1 MLNKII
7 LIGRLTRDP
16 ELRYTP
22 SGTAVCNFSL
32 AVERNYTNRDGEK
45 EVDFIDIVVWRR
57 QAENCANHLAKGRL
71 VAVEGRLQLSSYE
84 NKEGQK
90 VRVTEVVA
98 NNVQFLDWGNDNN
111 NNYSRNQAQNKQNS
125 ANQKQQTQ
133 NSKDNEDDIEVP
145 F

>member
-1 MLNKII
+1 LLNKII

-22 SGTAVCNFSL
+22 NGTAVCNFSL
-32 AVERNYTNRDGEK
+32 AVERNFTNRDGER

-71 VAVEGRLQLSSYE
+71 VAVEGRLQIRSYE
-84 NKEGQK
+84 NSEGQK
-90 VRVTEVVA
+90 RRVTEVVA
-98 NNVQFLDWGNDNN
+98 NNVQFLEWADNN
-111 NNYSRNQAQNKQNS
+111 NRSKNKSQDQQS
-125 ANQKQQTQ
+125 AAKQQKTTEK
-133 NSKDNEDDIEVP
+133 NTDDEDDIEVP